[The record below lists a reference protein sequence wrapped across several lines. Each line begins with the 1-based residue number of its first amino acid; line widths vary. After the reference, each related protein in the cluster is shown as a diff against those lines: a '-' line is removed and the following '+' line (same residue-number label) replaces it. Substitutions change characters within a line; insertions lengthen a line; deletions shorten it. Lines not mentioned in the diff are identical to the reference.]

1 MIQSDHKLTV
11 RITEDEYKPVRIK
24 AAALGVTI
32 SSVVR
37 DLLARWARNEIEMA
51 PAEVPAAEDTEQ
63 H

>member
-37 DLLARWARNEIEMA
+37 ELLARWARNEIEVA
-51 PAEVPAAEDTEQ
+51 SDRPPSEAAAERQ
-63 H
+63 